1 MRSSV
6 GPTAVELANWS
17 VEHEVTY
24 TPPVGRHQPF
34 QSQYELMVECEHEKV
49 SSLSDDKTSN
59 LTELPHRCSAAE
71 RFPAGLR
78 CPSALVSNPVMI
90 AYKLEVVDGDTVKK
104 ALRFQK
110 LVSAP
115 RM

>member
-1 MRSSV
+1 MMTRP
-6 GPTAVELANWS
+6 PTSQSFRIVAQPPNGFQRDFDVRPSLDGDAVQ
-17 VEHEVTY
+17 
-24 TPPVGRHQPF
+24 GR
-34 QSQYELMVECEHEKV
+34 
-49 SSLSDDKTSN
+49 
-59 LTELPHRCSAAE
+59 
-71 RFPAGLR
+71 AGF
-78 CPSALVSNPVMI
+78 ALVSNPVMI